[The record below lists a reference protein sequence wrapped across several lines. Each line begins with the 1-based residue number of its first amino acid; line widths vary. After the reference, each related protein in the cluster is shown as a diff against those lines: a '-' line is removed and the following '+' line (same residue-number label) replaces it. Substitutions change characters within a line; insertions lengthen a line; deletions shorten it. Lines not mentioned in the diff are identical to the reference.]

1 MDPQTCTIILLKQT
15 NPFYISDHDDTFNKE
30 SEEAEKDILQTSFGH
45 VHKDTNLESCLN
57 YIKLLPSSSTLLLM
71 ELDDAME
78 NQEQIQAISHTIEQ
92 VSDAVP
98 VIVYSTKDDPQFML
112 ECIQTG
118 AADYVLRPLRPDVI
132 KTLFLTLVRR
142 QHQQQ
147 SSPLYQDHLI
157 SCSTISTITSVMS
170 PITPTTA
177 QHCNNDNNKNSA
189 YLPDRIHDRI
199 KAINSRD
206 INFTKAIID
215 SYLPAPSTITC
226 KQLTDQHRDAL
237 QKKVSSWDFSPLNL
251 SHDDLVHCSVII
263 ISQLFL
269 LDEITKFSQDQ
280 LYSFILD
287 LASIYHDENPYHNF
301 AHAVDVLQCI
311 YYFTCQ
317 LGLVPFADGT
327 PCMTNSKTYRILR
340 PRDLFALFIAAIG
353 HDTAH
358 PGVNNAFLINTSAPL
373 ALLYNDNSVLES
385 FHAMTLFQLLKKH
398 KFDDTLGGSDS
409 KEYVEFRK
417 LVITS
422 ILATDMALHG
432 DYVTKIKEQKQR
444 LADSDPN
451 DWDAP
456 RCLEERLLFCSGL
469 IKCADISN
477 VARPFPRAYE
487 WAQILIEEFASQ
499 GDLERELGLNVMPM
513 NDRSQIILEDSQI
526 GFIRFVAVGL
536 FESVSEYMQE
546 LSFPVDH
553 IKRNL
558 SIWED
563 RKRENIENNHHT
575 STHQQ
580 QQQQQEDSNSSSD
593 TTATAEDDYHSQAVA
608 ALSKKGDI
616 DSGYTLPEMPATLAM
631 SSFSSITTKQYQ
643 HEQDHHGD
651 WDPRE
656 SSGPVYCSCNIM

>member
-1 MDPQTCTIILLKQT
+1 
-15 NPFYISDHDDTFNKE
+15 
-30 SEEAEKDILQTSFGH
+30 
-45 VHKDTNLESCLN
+45 
-57 YIKLLPSSSTLLLM
+57 
-71 ELDDAME
+71 
-78 NQEQIQAISHTIEQ
+78 
-92 VSDAVP
+92 
-98 VIVYSTKDDPQFML
+98 
-112 ECIQTG
+112 
-118 AADYVLRPLRPDVI
+118 
-132 KTLFLTLVRR
+132 
-142 QHQQQ
+142 
-147 SSPLYQDHLI
+147 
-157 SCSTISTITSVMS
+157 MS

-177 QHCNNDNNKNSA
+177 HHCNHDNNKNSA

-287 LASIYHDENPYHNF
+287 LANIYHDENPYHNF

-608 ALSKKGDI
+608 ALSKKDDI

-631 SSFSSITTKQYQ
+631 SSFSSITTKRYQ

>member
-1 MDPQTCTIILLKQT
+1 
-15 NPFYISDHDDTFNKE
+15 
-30 SEEAEKDILQTSFGH
+30 
-45 VHKDTNLESCLN
+45 
-57 YIKLLPSSSTLLLM
+57 M

-78 NQEQIQAISHTIEQ
+78 NQEQIQAVSHTIEQ

-112 ECIQTG
+112 ECIQMG

-142 QHQQQ
+142 QHHQQ

-170 PITPTTA
+170 PITPTAA
-177 QHCNNDNNKNSA
+177 QHCNDTNRDSNKNSA

-226 KQLTDQHRDAL
+226 KQLTDEHRDTL

-263 ISQLFL
+263 ISQVFL

-327 PCMTNSKTYRILR
+327 PHTTHSKTYRILR
-340 PRDLFALFIAAIG
+340 PKDLFALFIAAIG

-358 PGVNNAFLINTSAPL
+358 PGVNNAFMINTSAPL

-487 WAQILIEEFASQ
+487 WAQILVEEFASQ
-499 GDLERELGLNVMPM
+499 GDLERELGLSVMPM

-546 LSFPVDH
+546 LSFPVEH

-575 STHQQ
+575 STQQQQ

-631 SSFSSITTKQYQ
+631 SSFSSINTKRYQ
-643 HEQDHHGD
+643 HDQDHHGD

>member
-1 MDPQTCTIILLKQT
+1 
-15 NPFYISDHDDTFNKE
+15 
-30 SEEAEKDILQTSFGH
+30 
-45 VHKDTNLESCLN
+45 
-57 YIKLLPSSSTLLLM
+57 M

-206 INFTKAIID
+206 IN
-215 SYLPAPSTITC
+215 
-226 KQLTDQHRDAL
+226 QHRDAL